1 MTDLEQRQ
9 QLKKIISE
17 IVWWWYQL
25 RSQTQRDHYAAM
37 QIKLDELIKSTGCPF
52 SHQQIEAYKYGNVST
67 DGNGVGTPSITVNT
81 AQMMD
86 EWFDGYD
93 VGGFND

>member
-1 MTDLEQRQ
+1 MTDTEQRQ
-9 QLKKIISE
+9 ELKKIIND
-17 IVWWWYQL
+17 IVWWWHHL
-25 RSQTQRDHYAAM
+25 PSQRQRDHYQTM
-37 QIKLDELIKSTGCPF
+37 QIRMIELIDLTGCPF
-52 SHQQIEAYKYGNVST
+52 SHQQLEAYKYGQVSQ
-67 DGNGVGTPSITVNT
+67 DGQGVLTPSITVAT